1 MVAVNGHPSALR
13 EARLAGLRPAQ
24 EPAPTDT
31 AGNGSQSP
39 TTDAGVHLIHHIPGG
54 TACVDDQVER
64 IMKQDQS
71 FKDLL
76 YTQYKDAAVV
86 ETLAQSNDLVA
97 DSEGQPAVYVPPGD
111 RVVIPAMCYTK
122 SGADAV
128 SLGAAGDPNP
138 PSAIG
143 GILVFTFIL
152 IVLYVILIAAG
163 RIRRLWKS

>member
-1 MVAVNGHPSALR
+1 VAVDGHPSALR
-13 EARLAGLRPAQ
+13 EVRLAGLRPAQ

-31 AGNGSQSP
+31 VGNGSEPP
-39 TTDAGVHLIHHIPGG
+39 TTDVGVHLIHDIPGG

-64 IMKQDQS
+64 IMKQNQS

-76 YTQYKDAAVV
+76 YSQYKDAAVV
-86 ETLAQSNDLVA
+86 ETLAQSNDLLP
-97 DSEGQPAVYVPPGD
+97 DSEGQTAVYVPPGD

-122 SGADAV
+122 SGADSV
-128 SLGAAGDPNP
+128 SLDASGDPNP
-138 PSAIG
+138 PSPFL
-143 GILVFTFIL
+143 GILVFAFIL